1 MNGTVLAV
9 NISPKRELPK
19 KNVHTAEI
27 TNLGLKGDSHSGNWD
42 KQVSLLSIKSI
53 HKLMKNPDK
62 LNYGDLFENL
72 TIDGIE
78 LHNRP
83 IGTKIKINETILE
96 IVQIG
101 KPKEQFSPEEYYEK
115 RAMVEEGIFAKVIQ
129 PGTVSVGD
137 KIEILSSNL

>member
-1 MNGTVLAV
+1 MIGTVLAV

-19 KNVHTAEI
+19 KNINTVEV

-53 HKLMKNPDK
+53 QKLMKNPDK
-62 LNYGDLFENL
+62 LSYGDLFENL

-78 LHNRP
+78 LHNKP
-83 IGTKIKINETILE
+83 IGTKIKINKVVLE

-101 KPKEQFSPEEYYEK
+101 KPKEQFSPEEYEK
-115 RAMVEEGIFAKVIQ
+115 KKAMIEEGIFAKVVR
-129 PGTVSVGD
+129 PGIISVGD
-137 KIEILSSNL
+137 KIEIISST